1 MRLKFPLFILL
12 TAAYTN
18 GQPARWEFQGFWEN
32 RGYLYF
38 RVPHQEDSRAEGDS
52 HVQWKTHFKLKHFS
66 CTATPELWIDS
77 RHQIDRRSASLSD
90 RTDQRPALG
99 FSELYL
105 DVPVGN
111 LDLRIGKQQIIWGR
125 ADGWNPTDNVTSFD
139 YLDLIDNERLGTT
152 AVRVRR
158 YFGSSS
164 LDLVWTPL
172 FTPTRLPL
180 LHGRWFPL
188 PQGLPTFPV
197 AFRSSVRLPPS
208 TFANS
213 QFAARWDRTQQGW
226 DYSLSYFKGWN
237 DLAAF
242 TPTLSNFTPLP
253 SPSRPVTVDL
263 ARSFRRLEVMG
274 GDFAATPHGI
284 GVRGEMAFFRPESK
298 ENDSALVDDRNYM
311 QYALGADKHYGE
323 WFLLGEIL
331 GDSSFG
337 HSQSN
342 SQAGRFR
349 FPDRGLGH
357 SLLGRVERTI
367 NPWSSFRVTTIIRF
381 SGHGFLLQPAYQYQ
395 VSQAWKAEAGIL
407 ILGGNSDDFLGQYRD
422 NTRLYVKLRKSF

>member
-1 MRLKFPLFILL
+1 
-12 TAAYTN
+12 
-18 GQPARWEFQGFWEN
+18 
-32 RGYLYF
+32 
-38 RVPHQEDSRAEGDS
+38 
-52 HVQWKTHFKLKHFS
+52 
-66 CTATPELWIDS
+66 
-77 RHQIDRRSASLSD
+77 
-90 RTDQRPALG
+90 
-99 FSELYL
+99 
-105 DVPVGN
+105 
-111 LDLRIGKQQIIWGR
+111 
-125 ADGWNPTDNVTSFD
+125 
-139 YLDLIDNERLGTT
+139 
-152 AVRVRR
+152 
-158 YFGSSS
+158 
-164 LDLVWTPL
+164 
-172 FTPTRLPL
+172 
-180 LHGRWFPL
+180 
-188 PQGLPTFPV
+188 
-197 AFRSSVRLPPS
+197 
-208 TFANS
+208 
-213 QFAARWDRTQQGW
+213 
-226 DYSLSYFKGWN
+226 
-237 DLAAF
+237 
-242 TPTLSNFTPLP
+242 
-253 SPSRPVTVDL
+253 
-263 ARSFRRLEVMG
+263 MG